1 MGRDVTK
8 PTSNIPGR
16 SCVVRQ
22 WCVCVERE
30 RERERERV
38 AWHSDCADLYKNG
51 LQRSNFV
58 PFIHV
63 LLEHCDVIHLD
74 SGVDYRRA
82 ILASA
87 GQAYTTY
94 GYACTCICS

>member
-1 MGRDVTK
+1 MHRGLY
-8 PTSNIPGR
+8 
-16 SCVVRQ
+16 VVLRKTLYQ
-22 WCVCVERE
+22 NYCLELSLLNALCIVFVLL
-30 RERERERV
+30 
-38 AWHSDCADLYKNG
+38 DLYKNG

-58 PFIHV
+58 PFIRV

-87 GQAYTTY
+87 GQVYIT
-94 GYACTCICS
+94 